1 MNWGN
6 LLLQFILCYISTVC
20 FGILLY
26 IPKRA
31 YNIAGIIGGSVW
43 VIYWIMYYHSGVG
56 LAFSNLVAAILISIL
71 SQYAARRKR
80 MPIIVFNVP
89 ALVPFVPGGQAY
101 KMVRNFAIGNYHLV
115 TVYFYQV
122 VVIVGAI
129 TLGFGIGELLNR
141 VLIYLR
147 QYLIKK
153 SRWNF

>member
-6 LLLQFILCYISTVC
+6 LLLQFFLCYVSTVC
-20 FGILLY
+20 FGILLN

-31 YNIAGIIGGSVW
+31 YHTAGMIGGGVW
-43 VIYWIMYYHSGVG
+43 VVYWIMYYCSGIG
-56 LAFSNLVAAILISIL
+56 LAFSNLVAAILILIL
-71 SQYAARRKR
+71 SQAAARRKR

-129 TLGFGIGELLNR
+129 TLGFGLGELLNR
-141 VLIYLR
+141 VLNYLHK
-147 QYLIKK
+147 YLIKK

>member
-20 FGILLY
+20 FGILLN

-129 TLGFGIGELLNR
+129 TLGFGISELLNR